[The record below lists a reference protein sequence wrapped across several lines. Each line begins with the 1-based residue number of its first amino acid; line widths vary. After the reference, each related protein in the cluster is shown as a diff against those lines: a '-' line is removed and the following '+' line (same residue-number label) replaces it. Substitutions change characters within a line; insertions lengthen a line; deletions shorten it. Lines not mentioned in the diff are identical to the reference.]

1 MTIKQL
7 IKPIETD
14 PLAPCYLVEGNEEYF
29 QQFIRQAFFHRL
41 KMDENHLNFSHIDM
55 DTQTLDTLIDEA
67 ETLPFFGDER
77 LIFVEQ
83 PYFLTSEKR
92 NGAPEQNIERFIAY
106 LNDPVPST
114 VLVFFANYEKL
125 DERKKITKLL
135 KKTSVVLDVKPPSD
149 QEVKKM
155 VQARVKEAK
164 VDINAQALNYL
175 LEATELNLSKIM
187 RELDKLIIY
196 ANQTKTIDYQAVV
209 QLIPKSLE
217 NNVFD
222 LTQGILQG
230 KTEQAI
236 RQYRELVLQGEETIK
251 INAILIGQVRLYLQV
266 ALLMK
271 KGMQQGAI
279 AQQVKAHPYRVKL
292 AMQQVKKYTTRELM
306 TLYDELVENDYQM
319 KTGQMVK
326 EYLFELFILKTTRQT
341 A

>member
-7 IKPIETD
+7 VATIEQE
-14 PLAPCYLVEGNEEYF
+14 PLASCYLVEGNEEYF
-29 QQFIRQAFFHRL
+29 QQFVRQAFFNRL

-55 DTQTLDTLIDEA
+55 DTQTIDALLDEA

-77 LIFVEQ
+77 LIFIEQ

-92 NGAPEQNIERFIAY
+92 TGAPEQNLDRLLAY
-106 LNDPVPST
+106 LKDPVPSSI
-114 VLVFFANYEKL
+114 LVFFANYEKL
-125 DERKKITKLL
+125 DERKKITKALR
-135 KKTSVVLDVKPPSD
+135 KSSVILDVKPPSD
-149 QEVKKM
+149 QEVKKI
-155 VQARVKEAK
+155 VQAKVNEAK
-164 VDINAQALNYL
+164 VDIEPAALAYL
-175 LEATELNLSKIM
+175 LEATELNLTKIM
-187 RELDKLIIY
+187 RELEKLVVY
-196 ANQTKTIDYQAVV
+196 ANQTKQIDYQAVT
-209 QLIPKSLE
+209 QLIPKTLE
-217 NNVFD
+217 NNVFE

-236 RQYRELVLQGEETIK
+236 RQYRELVVQGEETIK

-306 TLYDELVENDYQM
+306 ALYDELVENDYQM
-319 KTGQMVK
+319 KTGQMAK
-326 EYLFELFILKTTRQT
+326 EYLFELFILKTTRKS